1 MKPPIIHLL
10 KAFLLFLGI
19 SNGTIAQLSYYVVD
33 ERQPIDSTAYEAMK
47 ERLLHQ
53 LRTSVH
59 PDFRIMYENSWVLRR
74 NRDSIVYLVKLKFDN
89 SRPPSDSLSTKPRSL
104 VVGDTFPAMIL
115 RDLSGQPMD
124 LRDLAGKPT
133 LVNGW
138 FIACP
143 PCLEE
148 MPALGQIQS
157 SLGDS
162 VNFVAVTFE
171 KVEAVQAFLPQH
183 PFPFRHVPAAREL
196 IDRIG
201 IRTYPVNIFLDR
213 HRVVRRIEHG
223 IPGEWSDKGGL
234 TSGTGEEFTAY
245 LRSLLR

>member
-1 MKPPIIHLL
+1 MKRPIIHLL
-10 KAFLLFLGI
+10 KAFLLFLGLFTGI
-19 SNGTIAQLSYYVVD
+19 VAQPSYYVVD
-33 ERQPIDSTAYEAMK
+33 DRLPIDSTAYEAMK
-47 ERLLHQ
+47 ERIVHQ
-53 LRTSVH
+53 LRTTVH
-59 PDFRIMYENSWVLRR
+59 PDFRIQSEHSWVLRR
-74 NRDSIVYLVKLKFDN
+74 NRDSIVYQVKLKFDN
-89 SRPPSDSLSTKPRSL
+89 SRPPGDSLSTKPRRL
-104 VVGDTFPAMIL
+104 EVGDTFPSMII
-115 RDLSGQPMD
+115 RDLSGQPLD

-148 MPALGQIQS
+148 MPALVRIQS
-157 SLGDS
+157 LLGDS

-223 IPGEWSDKGGL
+223 IPGEWSDTGGL